1 MHIRN
6 ARLFSMKK
14 LCSTPRPRWIQQAG
28 RKQGL
33 GARGRSSRGPLEASR
48 EKRRPE
54 ARTRASARVTRCAGA
69 ADSRARC
76 RRGGVGGDPGKQQ
89 SRARG
94 EPPPAELDG
103 VSHLGANTQGK
114 YGRGG
119 WTRGGGGPGAPREG
133 LDHSCL
139 SETDRAVGPPEGG
152 RVLRPDGCSRPVC
165 LLTRCTFLP
174 LVNTF
179 SRPRFPPHL

>member
-1 MHIRN
+1 MCSCVWSVGLYGVLHIRN

-69 ADSRARC
+69 ANSRGRC

-119 WTRGGGGPGAPREG
+119 WTRGGAGGPEPSVKVWTTAASRRPTGRWG
-133 LDHSCL
+133 H
-139 SETDRAVGPPEGG
+139 RKEGG
-152 RVLRPDGCSRPVC
+152 
-165 LLTRCTFLP
+165 F
-174 LVNTF
+174 
-179 SRPRFPPHL
+179 